1 MAETTTK
8 EDIRIDADE
17 ADELNR
23 EAADDLERI
32 ERAVKQEA
40 EEYVEAV
47 DGDGNEKESVEA
59 AATAFDFDEAE
70 GETERLLKLESILHE
85 RRSRQR
91 NGRAGATHASR
102 RAPVPV
108 RLAHPALPV
117 REPLRRRFPP
127 EADAGHPIP
136 RMGMTQNLPERSRNG
151 RSGL

>member
-70 GETERLLKLESILHE
+70 GETERLAHDASE
-85 RRSRQR
+85 R
-91 NGRAGATHASR
+91 
-102 RAPVPV
+102 
-108 RLAHPALPV
+108 
-117 REPLRRRFPP
+117 
-127 EADAGHPIP
+127 D
-136 RMGMTQNLPERSRNG
+136 
-151 RSGL
+151 

>member
-59 AATAFDFDEAE
+59 AANAYHIDEAHA
-70 GETERLLKLESILHE
+70 ETELLA
-85 RRSRQR
+85 
-91 NGRAGATHASR
+91 NHAS
-102 RAPVPV
+102 
-108 RLAHPALPV
+108 
-117 REPLRRRFPP
+117 
-127 EADAGHPIP
+127 
-136 RMGMTQNLPERSRNG
+136 ERD
-151 RSGL
+151 

>member
-23 EAADDLERI
+23 EAADDLESI

-70 GETERLLKLESILHE
+70 GATTRG
-85 RRSRQR
+85 SRHLCAR
-91 NGRAGATHASR
+91 TVAAPFSPGSR
-102 RAPVPV
+102 RRAS
-108 RLAHPALPV
+108 HP
-117 REPLRRRFPP
+117 
-127 EADAGHPIP
+127 
-136 RMGMTQNLPERSRNG
+136 
-151 RSGL
+151 

>member
-23 EAADDLERI
+23 EAADDLESI

-70 GETERLLKLESILHE
+70 G
-85 RRSRQR
+85 
-91 NGRAGATHASR
+91 
-102 RAPVPV
+102 
-108 RLAHPALPV
+108 
-117 REPLRRRFPP
+117 
-127 EADAGHPIP
+127 
-136 RMGMTQNLPERSRNG
+136 
-151 RSGL
+151 

>member
-70 GETERLLKLESILHE
+70 GETERLA
-85 RRSRQR
+85 
-91 NGRAGATHASR
+91 NDASR
-102 RAPVPV
+102 ARLGGSRAPLCANCAAPFS
-108 RLAHPALPV
+108 PGS
-117 REPLRRRFPP
+117 RRR
-127 EADAGHPIP
+127 ASHP
-136 RMGMTQNLPERSRNG
+136 
-151 RSGL
+151 

>member
-70 GETERLLKLESILHE
+70 GETERLANDASE
-85 RRSRQR
+85 RDSPFPAAQRARRCDAGVAKGARS
-91 NGRAGATHASR
+91 GSPGASCAPCARTVAAPFSPGSRR
-102 RAPVPV
+102 RAP
-108 RLAHPALPV
+108 HP
-117 REPLRRRFPP
+117 
-127 EADAGHPIP
+127 
-136 RMGMTQNLPERSRNG
+136 
-151 RSGL
+151 

>member
-47 DGDGNEKESVEA
+47 DGDEKESVEA

-70 GETERLLKLESILHE
+70 GETERLANDASE
-85 RRSRQR
+85 R
-91 NGRAGATHASR
+91 
-102 RAPVPV
+102 
-108 RLAHPALPV
+108 
-117 REPLRRRFPP
+117 
-127 EADAGHPIP
+127 D
-136 RMGMTQNLPERSRNG
+136 
-151 RSGL
+151 

>member
-23 EAADDLERI
+23 EAADDLESI

-40 EEYVEAV
+40 EEYV

-70 GETERLLKLESILHE
+70 GETERLANDASE
-85 RRSRQR
+85 R
-91 NGRAGATHASR
+91 
-102 RAPVPV
+102 
-108 RLAHPALPV
+108 
-117 REPLRRRFPP
+117 
-127 EADAGHPIP
+127 D
-136 RMGMTQNLPERSRNG
+136 
-151 RSGL
+151 

>member
-23 EAADDLERI
+23 EAADDLESI

-40 EEYVEAV
+40 EEYVEAG

-70 GETERLLKLESILHE
+70 GETERLANDASE
-85 RRSRQR
+85 R
-91 NGRAGATHASR
+91 
-102 RAPVPV
+102 
-108 RLAHPALPV
+108 
-117 REPLRRRFPP
+117 
-127 EADAGHPIP
+127 D
-136 RMGMTQNLPERSRNG
+136 
-151 RSGL
+151 